1 MQLLLAL
8 FLWLQAPQDITF
20 SILHT
25 NDEHSALIPAPLAT
39 PKTALGGMA
48 RLATELAYWRNRKAS
63 ENEPIFVLSGG
74 DISTGT
80 PFNWLVFKG
89 EAPEL
94 ELMVHLRYDVITL
107 GNHEFDYGPDVLVSY
122 LKKAGYPEKAA
133 TTPLV
138 SANMII
144 PDGHPLG
151 DMGITP
157 SHVAELPSGHK
168 IGFIGLMGMSA
179 ADVAPFKDPIS
190 FAPLAETARKEIER
204 LKAEG
209 VSIFIAVTHSGVE
222 EDIQLANDVP
232 DLHLIVGG
240 HSHTLIPEPMRVK
253 NTLIVQAGSLLQ
265 YLGILEIAYNPEKG
279 TIRLLNEERGNP
291 YVKALSDGVESDAEM
306 SEKVRPFELALDAAL
321 AEWTSG
327 NVTDHRAILSETA
340 FAIPSTPILQ
350 ETPMGNVV
358 TDAIRL
364 GVQNAMNER
373 VDVAFLA
380 NGVIRGDFPAGPIP
394 FYDLVS
400 YTGLGSGSDA
410 SPGYPLVSMYFTG
423 TEVRRILEITI
434 LLSQLRG
441 DTYYLQTSGLRYE
454 FDMDRAIWLRIPI
467 VGTPIPA
474 SKAVSKAWFY
484 TGEGVQGNFPEQF
497 ESLEWDDDRL
507 YHVVSDYYNASF
519 LPFVGTIVP
528 NLKLEFKDKN
538 GEPAQLDNRIVYRDG
553 KPYKV
558 WQAVAEYAM
567 ANPVIPAS
575 YQAEF
580 QRQIPVKK
588 LHMLFWPSLLT
599 GVLVA
604 GLIILFLKR
613 RASHLAHRTSHN

>member
-1 MQLLLAL
+1 MQLLIAL
-8 FLWLQAPQDITF
+8 ILWLQPPQEITF

-39 PKTALGGMA
+39 PETALGGMA
-48 RLATELAYWRNRKAS
+48 RLATELSYWRDKKAQ

-94 ELMVHLRYDVITL
+94 ELMLDLKYDVITL

-122 LKKAGYPEKAA
+122 LTKAGYPAKAA

-144 PDGHPLG
+144 PEGHPLG

-179 ADVAPFKDPIS
+179 ADVAPYKDPIT
-190 FAPLAETARKEIER
+190 FAPLAETMRREIDR

-222 EDIQLANDVP
+222 EDIQLAKDVP
-232 DLHLIVGG
+232 ELHLIVGG
-240 HSHTLIPEPMRVK
+240 HSHTLIPEPMRVN

-265 YLGILEIAYNPEKG
+265 YLGILEIAFNPEKG

-291 YVKALSDGVESDAEM
+291 YVKKLSNEVESDVEM
-306 SEKVRPFELALDAAL
+306 VEKVQGFEIALDGAI

-327 NVTDHRAILSETA
+327 QVDDYRKILSETS
-340 FAIPSTPILQ
+340 FPIPSTPILQ

-364 GVQNAMNER
+364 GVQNAMTER
-373 VDVAFLA
+373 VDFAFLA

-394 FYDLVS
+394 FYDVVS
-400 YTGLGSGSDA
+400 YTGLGSGPDA
-410 SPGYPLVSMYFTG
+410 SPGYPLVSVYFTG

-441 DTYYLQTSGLRYE
+441 DTYYLQASGLTYE
-454 FDMDRAIWLRIPI
+454 FDVDRAIWLRIPF

-474 SKAVSKAWFY
+474 SKAVSKAWRY

-497 ESLEWDDDRL
+497 ESLEWEDDRL
-507 YHVVSDYYNASF
+507 YHVVTDYYNASF

-528 NLKLEFKDKN
+528 NLQLEFKDKN
-538 GEPAQLDNRIVYRDG
+538 GEPVQLDNRIVYRDG

-558 WQAVAEYAM
+558 WQAVAEFAI
-567 ANPVIPAS
+567 ANPIIPAS

-580 QRQIPVKK
+580 QRQIPVNK
-588 LHMLFWPSLLT
+588 LHMLFWPLLLFGIFTVSLIMWF
-599 GVLVA
+599 VR
-604 GLIILFLKR
+604 KR
-613 RASHLAHRTSHN
+613 KSVS

>member
-1 MQLLLAL
+1 MQLLIAL
-8 FLWLQAPQDITF
+8 FLWMQPPQDITF
-20 SILHT
+20 TILHT

-39 PKTALGGMA
+39 PETALGGMA
-48 RLATELAYWRNRKAS
+48 RLATELAYWRDKKAS

-94 ELMVHLRYDVITL
+94 ELMLDLKYDVITL

-122 LKKAGYPEKAA
+122 LTKAGYPAKAA

-144 PDGHPLG
+144 PEGHPLG
-151 DMGITP
+151 ELGITP
-157 SHVAELPSGHK
+157 SHVVVLPSGHK
-168 IGFIGLMGMSA
+168 IGYIGLMGMSA
-179 ADVAPFKDPIS
+179 ADVAPYKDPIT
-190 FAPLAETARKEIER
+190 FAPLAETTRKEIER
-204 LKAEG
+204 LKGDG

-222 EDIQLANDVP
+222 EDIQLAKDVP

-240 HSHTLIPEPMRVK
+240 HSHTLISEPMRVN

-265 YLGILEIAYNPEKG
+265 YLGILEIAFDPEKG
-279 TIRLLNEERGNP
+279 TIRLLNKERGNP
-291 YVKALSDGVESDAEM
+291 YVKALSDGVESDSTM
-306 SEKVRPFELALDAAL
+306 TEKVRVYEAALDQAL
-321 AEWTSG
+321 ADWTSG
-327 NVTDHRAILSETA
+327 QVDDYRKMLSETP
-340 FAIPSTPILQ
+340 FPITSKPILQ
-350 ETPMGNVV
+350 ETPMGNFV
-358 TDAIRL
+358 TDALRI
-364 GVQNAMNER
+364 GVQNALSER

-394 FYDLVS
+394 FYDVVS
-400 YTGLGSGSDA
+400 YTGLGSGPDA
-410 SPGYPLVSMYFTG
+410 SPGYPLVSAYFTG

-454 FDMDRAIWLRIPI
+454 FDADRAIWLRIPF

-474 SKAVSKAWFY
+474 SKAVSNAWRY
-484 TGEGVQGNFPEQF
+484 TGEGVQSNFPEQY
-497 ESLEWDDDRL
+497 EALEWEDDRL
-507 YHVVSDYYNASF
+507 YHVVTDYYNASF

-528 NLKLEFKDKN
+528 DLKLEFKDRN
-538 GEPAQLDNRIVYRDG
+538 GDPAQLDNRIVYRDG

-567 ANPVIPAS
+567 VNPIIPAS

-580 QRQIPVKK
+580 QRQVPVNK
-588 LHMLFWPSLLT
+588 LHMLFWPFLLFAVLT
-599 GVLVA
+599 VVLVTW
-604 GLIILFLKR
+604 FVR
-613 RASHLAHRTSHN
+613 RRKSVS